1 MSGALCGHHGGR
13 ETKHWGGGLPT
24 HREKRLS
31 LFWIMGIAS
40 GEQMMWNS
48 AGREMCI
55 KTVLKARSPSL
66 ADDSPYMTIAKD
78 TGSTGCWADCV
89 VHGECV

>member
-1 MSGALCGHHGGR
+1 MF
-13 ETKHWGGGLPT
+13 WGLPT
-24 HREKRLS
+24 HREKRLT
-31 LFWIMGIAS
+31 LFWIIGIAS

-66 ADDSPYMTIAKD
+66 ADDSPYITIAKE
-78 TGSTGCWADCV
+78 TGSTGCWADSA
-89 VHGECV
+89 VHDECVWASGWVLWGWLDPGK